1 VSVALLAD
9 RSAQMIRELIYRFR
23 GRAVSG
29 DLYLQPLTDC
39 IYIRWVGVAI
49 HSKPRVCMA
58 CAVLL
63 WPQGL
68 RNGLFRCVSPF
79 TLKSMT

>member
-39 IYIRWVGVAI
+39 IYIYDGWE
-49 HSKPRVCMA
+49 
-58 CAVLL
+58 
-63 WPQGL
+63 
-68 RNGLFRCVSPF
+68 
-79 TLKSMT
+79 

>member
-1 VSVALLAD
+1 MSVALLAD

-63 WPQGL
+63 WPQVFVTGYSAVCH
-68 RNGLFRCVSPF
+68 RC
-79 TLKSMT
+79 TLKWVT